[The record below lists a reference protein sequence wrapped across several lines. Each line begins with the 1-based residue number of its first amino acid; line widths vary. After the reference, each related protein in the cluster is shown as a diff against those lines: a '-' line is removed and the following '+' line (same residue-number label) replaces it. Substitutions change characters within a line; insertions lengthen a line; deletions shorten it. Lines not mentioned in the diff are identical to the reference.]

1 MEGRIS
7 PSSRKV
13 RAVTDRQL
21 RQIATI
27 RKRGKTDEA
36 LRMFKELVR
45 QADASAAV
53 HLEYGYMLDS
63 LSREARAITHY
74 TRALALGLPPA
85 DRVSCLICLASSYR
99 NRKRFDEALSTIE
112 RAAVEFPGNQVV
124 VCFHALIL
132 SDHDRAAEGLS
143 RLGSLAVACLDGP
156 EMEPFRTVLLSR
168 YRGLGQRARKKRLAT
183 RQ

>member
-1 MEGRIS
+1 MM
-7 PSSRKV
+7 
-13 RAVTDRQL
+13 VTDRQL

-45 QADASAAV
+45 HPNASAAV

-74 TRALALGLPPA
+74 TKALALGLPPS
-85 DRVSCLICLASSYR
+85 DRVSCLIFLASSYR
-99 NRKRFDEALSTIE
+99 NRKRFAEALSTIE
-112 RAAVEFPGNQVV
+112 RASSEFPDNQVV

-132 SDHDRAAEGLS
+132 SDHDRAAEGLA
-143 RLGSLAVACLDGP
+143 RLGSLAVAQLDGP
-156 EMEPFRTVLLSR
+156 EMGPFRTVLLSR
-168 YRGLGQRARKKRLAT
+168 YRGLGQRARRRKAAGS

>member
-1 MEGRIS
+1 
-7 PSSRKV
+7 
-13 RAVTDRQL
+13 VTDRQL
-21 RQIATI
+21 RQIASI

-45 QADASAAV
+45 KPDASAAV

-63 LSREARAITHY
+63 LSREARAIAHY
-74 TRALALGLPPA
+74 NKALALGLPPS

-112 RAAVEFPGNQVV
+112 RAAAEFPHNQVV

-132 SDHDRAAEGLS
+132 SDHDRAAEGLAH
-143 RLGSLAVACLDGP
+143 LGSMAVACFDGP

-168 YRGLGQRARKKRLAT
+168 YRGLGQRARRKRSMPQQKEGIGS

>member
-1 MEGRIS
+1 
-7 PSSRKV
+7 
-13 RAVTDRQL
+13 VTDRRLQH
-21 RQIATI
+21 IANV
-27 RKRGKTDEA
+27 RKQGKTDEA
-36 LRMFKELVR
+36 LRLFKELLR
-45 QADASAAV
+45 EPDASAAV

-74 TRALALGLPPA
+74 TKALALGLSPS

-112 RAAVEFPGNQVV
+112 RAAAEFPDNQVV

-132 SDHDRAAEGLS
+132 SDHDRAKEGLA
-143 RLGSLAVACLDGP
+143 RLGSMAVAHLDGP

-168 YRGLGQRARKKRLAT
+168 YRGLGRRAKREEGS